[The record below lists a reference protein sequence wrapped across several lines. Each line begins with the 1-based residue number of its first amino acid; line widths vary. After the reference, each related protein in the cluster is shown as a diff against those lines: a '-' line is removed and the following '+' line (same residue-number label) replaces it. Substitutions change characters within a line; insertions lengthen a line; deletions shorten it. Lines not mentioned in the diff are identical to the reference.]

1 MVMMPRVRVRGAGR
15 RGTLDAPVWGATNR
29 RQLLVSGR
37 GRMDM
42 TERFDAHNISIDEQL
57 AREGA
62 CAQIHLP
69 SGRTC
74 GLPLHHHGSCL
85 FLHAANSPAPARRR
99 HLPRR
104 SSPGS

>member
-1 MVMMPRVRVRGAGR
+1 
-15 RGTLDAPVWGATNR
+15 
-29 RQLLVSGR
+29 
-37 GRMDM
+37 M

-74 GLPLHHHGSCL
+74 GLPLHHHGSCR
-85 FLHAANSPAPARRR
+85 FLHAADSPAPARRR
-99 HLPRR
+99 HLARR
-104 SSPGS
+104 AAARGAEFPPAAGGPTPPQTAGGQHEGRVL